1 MQYNSVL
8 EITQEA
14 AKSITKK
21 ELKAVSEKEL
31 CAIDDRFKAEGKSV
45 GIAGVAKNAFKNE
58 AKEAVSGMALGCLN
72 LMLPFAALG
81 YFKKGKK
88 KTAIAQLVICDGAL
102 IGLGLTSG
110 WVVGLI
116 ACYVLGAVYS
126 FVMSKVLG
134 FISDA
139 KEAISDAKE
148 ATRSIKGALSFNNV
162 FTAHLALTEVEHF
175 KTPADHKEYVDL
187 LKEREAHV
195 NMLLKAMK

>member
-14 AKSITKK
+14 AKSMTKK

-45 GIAGVAKNAFKNE
+45 GIAGVAKNALKSG
-58 AKEAVSGMALGCLN
+58 AKEAVSGMAFGCLN
-72 LMLPFAALG
+72 LILPFTAIG
-81 YFKKGKK
+81 YFKKGNK

-116 ACYVLGAVYS
+116 ACYVLGAVY
-126 FVMSKVLG
+126 FYVMNKVLG

-139 KEAISDAKE
+139 KEAK
-148 ATRSIKGALSFNNV
+148 RSLKGSLSINNV
-162 FTAHLALTEVEHF
+162 FTAHLYLTEVEHF